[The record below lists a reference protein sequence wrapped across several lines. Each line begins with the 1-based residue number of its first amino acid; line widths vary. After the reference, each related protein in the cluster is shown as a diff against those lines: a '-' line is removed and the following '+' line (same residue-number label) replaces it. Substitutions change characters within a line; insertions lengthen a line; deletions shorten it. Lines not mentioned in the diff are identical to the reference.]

1 MDIEILSEN
10 LIFFYIAAIILFV
23 SIIEGVSRIR
33 EIDKRRI
40 FVICL
45 SIIFLGWLDFFSL
58 IILTLLS
65 LIILATV
72 KKKIELKNSIY
83 PLSLLL
89 IGILIAVKD
98 YHYVF
103 NIRTIY
109 VPLGISYYF
118 FRLISFLIEYS
129 KDPERISG
137 TSPINFF
144 SWIFF
149 FPVFLAGP
157 ILRFGEFH
165 ALSPEKHHVEKPANY
180 TKLIL
185 AILLKVLLVN
195 GVLYF
200 AVYDITFHIIMKKF
214 SDTFYMNRQYI
225 NLPLLSAFSLGAF
238 FHAYIDL
245 LLYTEISKA
254 LAGILGFTNVD
265 NFNRPL
271 LASNISQFWQRW
283 HLSLSNWTRD
293 YVFFPMLIKT
303 RRTWTSTYA
312 SMLMIGIWHSATPN
326 WIVWALA
333 HGTAI
338 NLYGALRMTSLFKTI
353 DKNKWGARFLR
364 VSGNVATIYF
374 VGIVFTF
381 VAVDEFSLALKLLY
395 RCF

>member
-157 ILRFGEFH
+157 ILRF
-165 ALSPEKHHVEKPANY
+165 V
-180 TKLIL
+180 
-185 AILLKVLLVN
+185 
-195 GVLYF
+195 
-200 AVYDITFHIIMKKF
+200 
-214 SDTFYMNRQYI
+214 
-225 NLPLLSAFSLGAF
+225 
-238 FHAYIDL
+238 
-245 LLYTEISKA
+245 
-254 LAGILGFTNVD
+254 
-265 NFNRPL
+265 
-271 LASNISQFWQRW
+271 
-283 HLSLSNWTRD
+283 
-293 YVFFPMLIKT
+293 
-303 RRTWTSTYA
+303 
-312 SMLMIGIWHSATPN
+312 
-326 WIVWALA
+326 
-333 HGTAI
+333 
-338 NLYGALRMTSLFKTI
+338 
-353 DKNKWGARFLR
+353 
-364 VSGNVATIYF
+364 
-374 VGIVFTF
+374 
-381 VAVDEFSLALKLLY
+381 
-395 RCF
+395 

>member
-1 MDIEILSEN
+1 
-10 LIFFYIAAIILFV
+10 
-23 SIIEGVSRIR
+23 
-33 EIDKRRI
+33 
-40 FVICL
+40 
-45 SIIFLGWLDFFSL
+45 
-58 IILTLLS
+58 
-65 LIILATV
+65 
-72 KKKIELKNSIY
+72 
-83 PLSLLL
+83 
-89 IGILIAVKD
+89 
-98 YHYVF
+98 
-103 NIRTIY
+103 
-109 VPLGISYYF
+109 
-118 FRLISFLIEYS
+118 
-129 KDPERISG
+129 
-137 TSPINFF
+137 
-144 SWIFF
+144 
-149 FPVFLAGP
+149 
-157 ILRFGEFH
+157 
-165 ALSPEKHHVEKPANY
+165 
-180 TKLIL
+180 
-185 AILLKVLLVN
+185 
-195 GVLYF
+195 
-200 AVYDITFHIIMKKF
+200 
-214 SDTFYMNRQYI
+214 MNRQYI